1 MEFLDTEGQ
10 AILVE
15 KTELATNDWSL
26 TPGCYVG
33 VAPEEEHE
41 KFDFRKSLHE
51 IHEEMDEMNAE
62 AATLAA
68 TIEKNFE
75 ALGT

>member
-26 TPGCYVG
+26 APGCYVG
-33 VAPEEEHE
+33 VAPEEEDE
-41 KFDFRKSLHE
+41 NFDFRESLRV
-51 IHEEMDEMNAE
+51 IHEELEELRNE
-62 AATLAA
+62 
-68 TIEKNFE
+68 I
-75 ALGT
+75 

>member
-1 MEFLDTEGQ
+1 MKFLDTEGQ

-26 TPGCYVG
+26 APGCYLG

-51 IHEEMDEMNAE
+51 IHKELEELRNE
-62 AATLAA
+62 
-68 TIEKNFE
+68 I
-75 ALGT
+75 